1 MGRHV
6 SRGGGG
12 RSRILALVL
21 VPLLLLALAGGGYAC
36 WQTRSSAREYDDDYV
51 NSVVIM
57 TDGKNDDPGGGL
69 DLKRLLAR
77 TRATSKGDR
86 PVRVITIGMGEAD
99 PAAIKAISRATGGT
113 WYIANTPADIQRV
126 FVQALLARTAK

>member
-1 MGRHV
+1 MV
-6 SRGGGG
+6 
-12 RSRILALVL
+12 
-21 VPLLLLALAGGGYAC
+21 
-36 WQTRSSAREYDDDYV
+36 TEYDPDYV

-69 DLKRLLAR
+69 DLNQLLVR
-77 TRATSKGDR
+77 IKATSKGDR

-99 PAAIKAISRATGGT
+99 PRALQAISKATGGT
-113 WYIANTPADIQRV
+113 SYIANTPADIQRV